1 MAQVIMIQGTMSNV
15 GKSVITA
22 GLCRIFAQ
30 DGYKVAPFKSQ
41 NMALNSYITKDGLE
55 MGRAQVVQAEA
66 AGIPP
71 DVRMNPILLKPT
83 SDQGSQVIVLGEVVG
98 NMTAQTYFKEKQTY
112 KKDILSAFQSLSQ
125 EFDIIVI
132 EGAGS
137 PAEINL
143 NRDDFVN
150 MGLAAMVDAP
160 VLLVGDIDRGGIFA
174 TLYGTMSLLKPE
186 EKTRVKGVIINKF
199 RGDFNLFASGV
210 TQLEELLSK
219 PVVGVLPYLP
229 LDIEGEDSLST
240 KHTQKEACDLLDIA
254 IISLPKLSNFTDF
267 TPLDVHPSVSIR
279 YISSVDQLKHPDCV
293 ILPGTKNTMG
303 DLLWLRQTGLEGA
316 ISKLVAE
323 NVPLLGICGG
333 FQMMG
338 SLLTDPLCVE
348 EGGILNGMCY
358 FQSETEFKSE
368 KVRTQIKGKTS
379 SLSGIF
385 APLSSCPFSGY
396 EIHMGSTTSSEC
408 SFSELE
414 NTLYDGCSKNNLLG
428 TYIHGIF
435 EDPVFCQTFLHCLQL
450 QKGLSS
456 NITSLCTYSDYK
468 EQQYISLAHE
478 LRSHLDME
486 MIYSIL
492 KETSKINNT
501 HSL

>member
-41 NMALNSYITKDGLE
+41 NMALNSYITKEGLE

-98 NMTAQTYFKEKQTY
+98 NMTAQAYFKEKHTF
-112 KKDILSAFQSLSQ
+112 KTDIISAFQSLSQ

-174 TLYGTMSLLKPE
+174 TLYGTVSLLKPE
-186 EKTRVKGVIINKF
+186 EQARVKGVIINKF
-199 RGDFNLFASGV
+199 RGDLSLFTAGV

-219 PVVGVLPYLP
+219 PVVGVLPYIP

-240 KHTQKEACDLLDIA
+240 KHTQKEQHNLLDIA

-279 YISSVDQLKHPDCV
+279 YVSSVTQLQQPDCV
-293 ILPGTKNTMG
+293 ILPGSKNTMG
-303 DLLWLRQTGLEGA
+303 DLLWLRETGLEGA
-316 ISKLVAE
+316 ISKLVEE

-338 SLLTDPLCVE
+338 SLLSDPLCVE
-348 EGGILNGMCY
+348 EGGELTGMCY
-358 FQSETEFKSE
+358 FQTETTFKSE
-368 KVRTQIKGKTS
+368 KVRTQIKGTTS
-379 SLSGIF
+379 ALSGIF
-385 APLSSCPFSGY
+385 APLSSCSFSGY
-396 EIHMGSTTSSEC
+396 EIHMGSTTSSE
-408 SFSELE
+408 SPFSQLE

-428 TYIHGIF
+428 TYVHGIF

-450 QKGLSS
+450 QKGVSPDVTTFS
-456 NITSLCTYSDYK
+456 TYSDHK
-468 EQQYISLAHE
+468 EQQYNSLAQA
-478 LRSHLDME
+478 LRTHLDME
-486 MIYSIL
+486 KIYSIL
-492 KETSKINNT
+492 NKTESNTSQ
-501 HSL
+501 